1 MRKRGV
7 SQSVRPAWLACREFI
22 RAPPRPHQHGPP
34 GATAAAILQP
44 VSPRRSRVGAR
55 VWLAA
60 TDLCARKGEQR
71 ATIFLSTCGFSFVSV
86 PLSLP
91 SPASSIKRASL
102 DPGRG
107 GRAGHGHERRSKNE
121 MRLKKQGAPAP
132 LARAPCSRRR
142 GMGVL
147 MSTYLSPRS
156 FEQNTSVAWHKPTI
170 DPYLPLYPYR
180 LRWMGGRLIIE
191 FEISASTC

>member
-7 SQSVRPAWLACREFI
+7 SQSGRRGLHAGNSSGRLLVPISTDRPAPPPPPFFSLSPLVARGSGHGSGLQPPTYA
-22 RAPPRPHQHGPP
+22 RARASSGPP
-34 GATAAAILQP
+34 SSFLRVDFLLSQ
-44 VSPRRSRVGAR
+44 SP
-55 VWLAA
+55 
-60 TDLCARKGEQR
+60 
-71 ATIFLSTCGFSFVSV
+71 
-86 PLSLP
+86 LP
-91 SPASSIKRASL
+91 SLSGLIHQKSLSRL

-156 FEQNTSVAWHKPTI
+156 FEQNTSVAWNKPTI
-170 DPYLPLYPYR
+170 HPYLPLPYR
-180 LRWMGGRLIIE
+180 LRWIGGRLIIE

>member
-7 SQSVRPAWLACREFI
+7 SQSGRRGLHAGNSSGRLLVPISTDRPA
-22 RAPPRPHQHGPP
+22 P

-55 VWLAA
+55 VWRAA
-60 TDLCARKGEQR
+60 TDLCARAQGR
-71 ATIFLSTCGFSFVSV
+71 AAGHHLPFYVWIFFCLS

-102 DPGRG
+102 VSTQAEAG

-132 LARAPCSRRR
+132 LARPPCSRRR

-156 FEQNTSVAWHKPTI
+156 FEQNTSVAWHKP
-170 DPYLPLYPYR
+170 
-180 LRWMGGRLIIE
+180 
-191 FEISASTC
+191 